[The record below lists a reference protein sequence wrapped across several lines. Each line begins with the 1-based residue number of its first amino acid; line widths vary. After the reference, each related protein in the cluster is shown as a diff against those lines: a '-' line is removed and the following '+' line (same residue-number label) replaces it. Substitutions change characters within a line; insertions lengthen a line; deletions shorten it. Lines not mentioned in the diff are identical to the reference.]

1 MHTSKWSSLS
11 YLSSIP
17 HCTRF
22 VLRLPIMPIEEEI
35 VVNKKVANFLSNS
48 LVEGFYQDRT
58 NFAFV
63 RSRCRIP
70 TGKKVRTITF
80 ESGRYGKNKCK
91 LVFKAMCSPEEAI
104 VMAEN
109 VLSLPMSHE
118 LFAKL
123 ESSNDLF
130 PGTLFSQL
138 VVRGDALGHCM
149 FLETVSETVDEKKE
163 RHLELKCGS

>member
-1 MHTSKWSSLS
+1 MVLSLIS
-11 YLSSIP
+11 PQSLTARALS
-17 HCTRF
+17 
-22 VLRLPIMPIEEEI
+22 LDLPIMPIEEI
-35 VVNKKVANFLSNS
+35 LVNKEVATFLSNS
-48 LVEGFYQDRT
+48 LVQDFHHFRT
-58 NFAFV
+58 HFAFV

-70 TGKKVRTITF
+70 TGKRVKTITF

-138 VVRGDALGHCM
+138 AVRGDALGNCM
-149 FLETVSETVDEKKE
+149 FLETVREKVDEKKE
-163 RHLELKCGS
+163 RHLELICGS